1 MTLTAASRLLAG
13 HAEKITAQL
22 RQAERDLAELTGR
35 VAGPVRLAAF
45 QSVMSPLIAPALRK
59 LAGTH
64 PAILPAVAERYG
76 PTAVWKTCAGAT

>member
-1 MTLTAASRLLAG
+1 
-13 HAEKITAQL
+13 
-22 RQAERDLAELTGR
+22 
-35 VAGPVRLAAF
+35 
-45 QSVMSPLIAPALRK
+45 MSPLIAPALRK